1 MFVPGDKH
9 HTQVEGDKQHMCIRV
24 GTNIQCVEGDKQPVC
39 EEGDE
44 QPVYWEEDQ
53 MWLLGPKMGE
63 AHPLGAE
70 GPPWGRSPQPRIRG
84 A

>member
-1 MFVPGDKH
+1 MYKG
-9 HTQVEGDKQHMCIRV
+9 

-63 AHPLGAE
+63 AHPLGDE
-70 GPPWGRSPQPRIRG
+70 GPPWGGSPNLE
-84 A
+84 